1 MKRYRFTLL
10 AICLVLMY
18 LGWSD
23 ASLYLRNRAPETVS
37 IAALEEA
44 PAPREWLHVT
54 GGTLMLEEAISTSGS
69 IELDA
74 LLIPLKADPQAP
86 GFAVLVET
94 RDPQL
99 VDLFQT
105 YNFKLDTVLERENFL
120 AEHRQ
125 EFEIS
130 HDITG
135 TLVTGLI
142 ATGNRDKMMTLAK
155 DVGMQV
161 SEDVMF
167 VAEGKEPPTYRGF
180 IFLAIGLLGLVKVF
194 LKWNDATGR
203 IAPDE
208 G

>member
-1 MKRYRFTLL
+1 
-10 AICLVLMY
+10 MY

-23 ASLYLRNRAPETVS
+23 ASLFLRNRAPETVS
-37 IAALEEA
+37 IATLEQA
-44 PAPREWLHVT
+44 GAPREWLHVT
-54 GGTLMLEEAISTSGS
+54 GGTLMLERAISTSGS

-74 LLIPLKADPQAP
+74 LLIPLKSAP
-86 GFAVLVET
+86 NGSGFSVLVET
-94 RDPQL
+94 RDPDL

-130 HDITG
+130 REVTG

-167 VAEGKEPPTYRGF
+167 IAEGKEPPTYRGF
-180 IFLAIGLLGLVKVF
+180 IFLAIGLLGLIKVF
-194 LKWNDATGR
+194 LKWNAATGR
-203 IAPDE
+203 IAPEE